1 MKPPIKKMPVLLAAL
16 VATCFAFMSFTAP
29 KGGEGFEIFLDN
41 KVVLQKFGNQMNTVS
56 VLELD
61 AAAMNG
67 ELQVK
72 YHHCGQV
79 GKNRVI
85 TITNGEAKV
94 LKTWR
99 YDDAK
104 QQAASMSCS
113 VKEIITLQ
121 SPGTEKL
128 NLYYSS
134 SELPGGRLLV
144 SIVPKAKA
152 VVKL

>member
-1 MKPPIKKMPVLLAAL
+1 MKPLIKKMPAQIAAL
-16 VATCFAFMSFTAP
+16 VTACFALMSFTAP

-72 YHHCGQV
+72 YHHCGRV

-99 YDDAK
+99 YDDTK
-104 QQAASMSCS
+104 EQAASMSCS
-113 VKEIITLQ
+113 VKEIINLQ
-121 SPGTEKL
+121 SPGAEKI

-144 SIVPKAKA
+144 SIIPKAKA
-152 VVKL
+152 VAKL

>member
-1 MKPPIKKMPVLLAAL
+1 MKSVSKKVPVLLAAL
-16 VATCFAFMSFTAP
+16 ATACLTLLSFTSP
-29 KGGEGFEIFLDN
+29 KGGEGFEIYLDN

-56 VLELD
+56 VLQLD
-61 AAAMNG
+61 AASVNG
-67 ELQVK
+67 QLQVK

-104 QQAASMSCS
+104 QQSAAMSCS
-113 VKEIITLQ
+113 VKDIITLQ
-121 SPGTEKL
+121 NPGAGKL

-144 SIVPKAKA
+144 SIVPPAKA

>member
-1 MKPPIKKMPVLLAAL
+1 MKSVSKKVPVFLAVLATACLALL
-16 VATCFAFMSFTAP
+16 SFTSP

-61 AAAMNG
+61 AVAMNG

-72 YHHCGQV
+72 YHHCGRV

-94 LKTWR
+94 MKTWR

-104 QQAASMSCS
+104 QQGASMSCS

-121 SPGTEKL
+121 SSGTEKL

-144 SIVPKAKA
+144 SIVPKTKA

>member
-1 MKPPIKKMPVLLAAL
+1 MKPAIKKMPALFAAL
-16 VATCFAFMSFTAP
+16 VTACFIFMSFTAP

-72 YHHCGQV
+72 YHHCGQA

-99 YDDAK
+99 YDDVK
-104 QQAASMSCS
+104 QQGASMSCS

-121 SPGTEKL
+121 SPSTEKL

>member
-1 MKPPIKKMPVLLAAL
+1 MKPVSKKIPALLVVL
-16 VATCFAFMSFTAP
+16 VTTCFTLLSFTSP
-29 KGGEGFEIFLDN
+29 KGGEGFEIYLDN

-72 YHHCGQV
+72 YHHCGRV

-99 YDDAK
+99 YDDTK
-104 QQAASMSCS
+104 EQAASMSCS

-134 SELPGGRLLV
+134 SELPGGRLLL
-144 SIVPKAKA
+144 SIVPKTKA